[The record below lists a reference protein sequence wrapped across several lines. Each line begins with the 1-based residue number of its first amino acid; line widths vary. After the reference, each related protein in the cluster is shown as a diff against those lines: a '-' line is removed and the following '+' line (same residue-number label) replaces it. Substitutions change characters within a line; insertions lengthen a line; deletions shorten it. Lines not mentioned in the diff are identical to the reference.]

1 MRKRIIV
8 LFLSMAILATLC
20 SCKSRSDII
29 DDVASFFD
37 TTSQNDEL
45 EFSDKS
51 EEPYTV
57 SSDTKIP
64 SGSSSASDIINS
76 QEGGTD
82 ESENK
87 PTVSIGNEVKVEETV
102 VKGGEI
108 KEPENTGTVETITFN
123 NKHNA
128 VLEEDY
134 FQYNT
139 LNEKEKELYK
149 RIVETINSSNNIVD
163 VSNLSVYSDDVTYAF
178 QKVLADYPQFFYIS
192 RSCLLVYN
200 SKGKT
205 VKALVL
211 SYTDGTV
218 TDQFDKQMNL
228 TRKADRQVINSK
240 ISQLKSAVE
249 NVVSKI
255 SSETADVIKEKII
268 HDHIAKTVEYDH
280 DSAANIDSYGAV
292 IPHAF
297 DLYGA
302 AVERLA
308 VCEGYSKWFQYLCYN
323 VGINATQVFGT
334 ANGGNHMWNSVLI
347 EDDWYFVDLTWN
359 DANNMVI
366 YSHFNLTFTQITKHH
381 TVDSSVVAIPSCTS
395 GKNSFANKF
404 AICVAD
410 LKEEP
415 TDFEEKIE
423 NIKLSGDKRIFIIFE
438 DYDKAYKNTEK
449 YTDYIQRYFLW
460 FKSKFNLYL
469 LDQGM
474 ELSQKI
480 SLCED
485 YFIIEAK

>member
-1 MRKRIIV
+1 MRKRIIA
-8 LFLSMAILATLC
+8 LFLAMVISVVFC
-20 SCKSRSDII
+20 SCKSNTDII
-29 DDVASFFD
+29 GDVTSFFD

-51 EEPYTV
+51 EESYNV
-57 SSDTKIP
+57 SSDIKIT
-64 SGSSSASDIINS
+64 SDASST
-76 QEGGTD
+76 GGTPNAQGGAD
-82 ESENK
+82 ETENK
-87 PTVSIGNEVKVEETV
+87 PTVSVGNEVKVEETV
-102 VKGGEI
+102 VESEEI
-108 KEPENTGTVETITFN
+108 KEPENTGTVETIVVN
-123 NKHNA
+123 NNHNA
-128 VLEEDY
+128 ISQEDY

-139 LNEKEKELYK
+139 LNEKEKKIYK

-163 VSNLSVYSDDVTYAF
+163 VSNLSVYSDDVSYAF

-200 SKGKT
+200 SRGKT

-218 TDQFDKQMNL
+218 TDQFDNKLNL
-228 TRKADRQVINSK
+228 TQKADRQVISDK
-240 ISQLKSAVE
+240 VLQLKSAVE
-249 NVVSKI
+249 NVTSKI
-255 SSETADVIKEKII
+255 SAEMPDVIKEKII
-268 HDHIAKTVEYDH
+268 HDYITETVEYDYEA
-280 DSAANIDSYGAV
+280 AANIESYGIV

-302 AVERLA
+302 AVEGLA

-347 EDDWYFVDLTWN
+347 ENEWYFIDLTWN
-359 DANNMVI
+359 DANNIVI
-366 YSHFNLTFTQITKHH
+366 YNYFNLTFTQITKHH
-381 TVDSSVVAIPSCTS
+381 KVDSSVVAIPSCTS
-395 GKNSFANKF
+395 SKNSFTNKF
-404 AICVAD
+404 AICISE
-410 LKEEP
+410 LKEKP
-415 TDFEEKIE
+415 TNFEEKVE
-423 NIKLSGDKRIFIIFE
+423 NIKLSGDKRFFIIFE
-438 DYDKAYKNTEK
+438 DYDKAFENTTK
-449 YTDYIQRYFLW
+449 YTNYIQRYFLG
-460 FKSKFNLYL
+460 FNSEFNLYL